1 MDGFVVM
8 LMGHGNPPVLL
19 KQSPQSLPAS
29 LREALQ
35 AGVAAPTLPDASSTY
50 VGAEP
55 LFGDA
60 R

>member
-1 MDGFVVM
+1 
-8 LMGHGNPPVLL
+8 VLL